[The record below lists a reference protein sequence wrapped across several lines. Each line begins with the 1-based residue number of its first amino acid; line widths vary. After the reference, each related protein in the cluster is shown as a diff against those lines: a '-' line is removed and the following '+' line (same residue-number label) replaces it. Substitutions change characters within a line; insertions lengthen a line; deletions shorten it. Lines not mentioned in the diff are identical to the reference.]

1 MTSLEQSLAIS
12 CVGAHTVGSS
22 GALRA
27 WTEPSAD
34 LHQQAQTT
42 SPQTSDLQSMT
53 FTCCRSNMNQEKS
66 SNTSQPSDLCGLRA
80 DVMCDQFL
88 CCWLGVVE

>member
-22 GALRA
+22 GTLRA

-34 LHQQAQTT
+34 LHHQAQTT

-66 SNTSQPSDLCGLRA
+66 SNTSQPSDLCGFHA
-80 DVMCDQFL
+80 DVMRDQCL